1 MQAGKP
7 KMWKAYKREIPVI
20 TETTQKAK
28 TLQDLYMTV
37 SMKYIS
43 TQDRIDALQSLIQLL
58 QVYIVTHLLLKVLVL
73 VFA

>member
-1 MQAGKP
+1 
-7 KMWKAYKREIPVI
+7 MWKAYKKEIPVI

-28 TLQDLYMTV
+28 TLHDLYMTV

-58 QVYIVTHLLLKVLVL
+58 QVCIVTHFQLKMLIL